1 MVVQPN
7 FIVSVNVCLICYK
20 ISGLVRDLNPGPRA
34 PEARIIPLDQ
44 RAGARNRCLRII
56 ILLTQFF
63 ALSVLLA
70 IYVMS
75 PHGCVATFIRIIHT
89 FYLHCTLAMYT
100 R

>member
-1 MVVQPN
+1 M
-7 FIVSVNVCLICYK
+7 IVSANVCLSCYK